1 MIWSANFADC
11 GKPLLVPADLC
22 QGVYG
27 MNLRRLHLTVA
38 GTTGT
43 VSRPW
48 FDQDV
53 GFASPGSTHFAAGA
67 FEISGNGSLPL
78 RPDPFDQYKDHL
90 DHDAFHYVFQRLNGN
105 GEFEAELGPG
115 HAGTDSGAGREA
127 SAGLMIRES
136 TYVIGQTEGVLHGR
150 QLSAGDTFSEAA
162 RYGYVGLLS
171 DGSVVFQWRD
181 GGSVSRAPIQSQT
194 CPAGCRLK
202 IIRHANQVSTFF
214 SVSHGP
220 WREVGSHAFSTPLSH
235 SVTIGMAAT
244 SDSPS
249 TFPQYATH
257 SGRFDHVRLN
267 SGP

>member
-22 QGVYG
+22 QGAYG
-27 MNLRRLHLTVA
+27 LNLRRLHLTVA
-38 GTTGT
+38 GAAS
-43 VSRPW
+43 VFPRPW
-48 FDQDV
+48 HDQDV
-53 GFASPGSTHFAAGA
+53 GFASPGRAKFAAGT
-67 FEISGNGSLPL
+67 FEVIGNGSLAVG
-78 RPDPFDQYKDHL
+78 PDPFDQYKDHL
-90 DHDAFHYVFQRLNGN
+90 DHDAFHYVFQRVNGD
-105 GEFEAELGPG
+105 GELEAKIASARIRTG
-115 HAGTDSGAGREA
+115 SGAGQEA

-171 DGSVVFQWRD
+171 DGSLVFQWRD
-181 GGSVSRAPIQSQT
+181 GGSVSRAPVQSQT